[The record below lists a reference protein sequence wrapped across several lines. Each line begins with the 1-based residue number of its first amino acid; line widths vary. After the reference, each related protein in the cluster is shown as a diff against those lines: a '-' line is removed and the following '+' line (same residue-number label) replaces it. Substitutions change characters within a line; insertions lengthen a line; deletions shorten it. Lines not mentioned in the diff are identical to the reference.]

1 MKKIYSA
8 PKANAIS
15 LHIENEILSTS
26 GGENLP
32 VHNKYTD
39 AAQLSEEKAWSS
51 ESWTNMDED

>member
-8 PKANAIS
+8 PKANAIN

-26 GGENLP
+26 GENLP
-32 VHNKYTD
+32 VHNEYTNVT
-39 AAQLSEEKAWSS
+39 QLSEGKAWSS

>member
-26 GGENLP
+26 GENLP
-32 VHNKYTD
+32 VHNKYID
-39 AAQLSEEKAWSS
+39 AVQLSEEKAWSS

>member
-26 GGENLP
+26 GGENLQ
-32 VHNKYTD
+32 VHKWYTD
-39 AAQLSEEKAWSS
+39 ADQLSEEKAWSS

>member
-26 GGENLP
+26 GEPKL
-32 VHNKYTD
+32 HDKYTN
-39 AAQLSEEKAWSS
+39 ATQLSEEKAWSS
-51 ESWTNMDED
+51 ESWTNIDED

>member
-8 PKANAIS
+8 PKANAIN

-26 GGENLP
+26 DGENLP

-51 ESWTNMDED
+51 ESWTNIDED

>member
-15 LHIENEILSTS
+15 LHIENEILSGS
-26 GGENLP
+26 NPKL
-32 VHNKYTD
+32 HDKYTN
-39 AAQLSEEKAWSS
+39 AIQLSEEKAWSS

>member
-26 GGENLP
+26 GKPQLYDE
-32 VHNKYTD
+32 YTN
-39 AAQLSEEKAWSS
+39 AAQLSEEKTWSS

>member
-32 VHNKYTD
+32 VHNEYTNVT
-39 AAQLSEEKAWSS
+39 QLSEEKAWSS
-51 ESWTNMDED
+51 ESWTNIDED

>member
-26 GGENLP
+26 GEPQL
-32 VHNKYTD
+32 HDKYTD
-39 AAQLSEEKAWSS
+39 ADQLSEEKTWSS

>member
-26 GGENLP
+26 GDLKLHDE
-32 VHNKYTD
+32 YTD
-39 AAQLSEEKAWSS
+39 ADQLSEEKAWSS

>member
-26 GGENLP
+26 GDLKL
-32 VHNKYTD
+32 HDKCTD
-39 AAQLSEEKAWSS
+39 AIQLSEEKAWNS
-51 ESWTNMDED
+51 ELWTNMDED